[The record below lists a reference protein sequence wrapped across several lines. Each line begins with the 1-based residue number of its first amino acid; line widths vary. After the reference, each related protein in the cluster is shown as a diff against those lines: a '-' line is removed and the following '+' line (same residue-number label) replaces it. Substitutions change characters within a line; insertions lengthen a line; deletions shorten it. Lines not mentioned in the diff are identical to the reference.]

1 MGPSERDI
9 IIMTSG
15 EHAKEL
21 AEFICNIPLFVSLSR
36 EEISPLAEHMHRLQ
50 LKSDEILFEQWERA
64 DCVYFV
70 ENGALEVLTKNG
82 PETYAVVATLRRGR
96 SIGEMSLIDNF
107 PRSATV
113 KARSA
118 STVVCFSK
126 EKFDQLMMDYP
137 AIGVEVLKGLAR
149 LMAQNLKKT
158 SSRLADHMLPMG

>member
-1 MGPSERDI
+1 
-9 IIMTSG
+9 MTSG
-15 EHAKEL
+15 ENAEAL

-36 EEISPLAEHMHRLQ
+36 DEIATLAERMHRRR
-50 LKSDEILFEQWERA
+50 LKPGEVLFGQWDRA

-70 ENGALEVLTKNG
+70 ENGALEVLTKNS
-82 PETYAVVATLRRGR
+82 PDTYAVVATLRRGR

-113 KARSA
+113 KARSRA
-118 STVVCFSK
+118 TVVCFSR
-126 EKFDQLMMDYP
+126 EQFEQLMTDCP
-137 AIGVEVLKGLAR
+137 AVGVSVLKGLAR